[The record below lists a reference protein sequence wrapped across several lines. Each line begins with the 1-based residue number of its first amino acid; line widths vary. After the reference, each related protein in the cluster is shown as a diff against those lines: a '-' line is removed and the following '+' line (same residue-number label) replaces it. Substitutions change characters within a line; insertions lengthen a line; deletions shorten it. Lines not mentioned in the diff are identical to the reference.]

1 MGELAKRLRNS
12 MFNVAKDVESGRK
25 ANLDWSNWNK
35 HSKEWMHNTTIL
47 ADLLHETIDRSDGRN
62 FQVEL
67 VPPHVVCPWPSRFKE
82 PGETKYGYRAPTMQE
97 TADNPCCLCV
107 PVWKRQFRVTGVME
121 YLHGLAAAKVNDLLP
136 MSLPHMS
143 VCYVVNVHKRLET
156 IGNDCLV
163 NDCARLSMKPSDK
176 PTEG

>member
-1 MGELAKRLRNS
+1 MRKL
-12 MFNVAKDVESGRK
+12 AKDVDSGRRAK
-25 ANLDWSNWNK
+25 MDWSDWK
-35 HSKEWMHNTTIL
+35 QHAKEWMHNTTIL
-47 ADLLHETIDRSDGRN
+47 AALVHETIESSDGRH

-67 VPPHVVCPWPSRFKE
+67 VPPHVVCPWPSWLKE
-82 PGETKYGYRAPTMQE
+82 PGETKYGYRAPTKQE

-143 VCYVVNVHKRLET
+143 VCYVVNVHKRLES

-163 NDCARLSMKPSDK
+163 NDCARLSMKPLDK
-176 PTEG
+176 HVEG

>member
-1 MGELAKRLRNS
+1 
-12 MFNVAKDVESGRK
+12 
-25 ANLDWSNWNK
+25 
-35 HSKEWMHNTTIL
+35 MHNTTIL
-47 ADLLHETIDRSDGRN
+47 DALVHETIERSDGRN

-143 VCYVVNVHKRLET
+143 RELPRGKIKLPWATPWQNSKSNSFGVFRN
-156 IGNDCLV
+156 
-163 NDCARLSMKPSDK
+163 SFQ
-176 PTEG
+176 